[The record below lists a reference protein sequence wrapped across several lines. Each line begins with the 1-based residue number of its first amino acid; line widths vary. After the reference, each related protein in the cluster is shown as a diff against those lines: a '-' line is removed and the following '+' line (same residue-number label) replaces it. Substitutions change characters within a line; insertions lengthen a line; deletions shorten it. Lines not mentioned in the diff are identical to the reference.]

1 MADLWKTITI
11 TSKLEVWSGD
21 KNNTSSI
28 KSFNSS
34 KSMHSSAKKTILAV
48 YFINQFQV
56 KEVKEVVDLGD
67 ICSVKPL
74 VSASLFVK
82 FEVDTD
88 QRFSW

>member
-1 MADLWKTITI
+1 
-11 TSKLEVWSGD
+11 
-21 KNNTSSI
+21 
-28 KSFNSS
+28 
-34 KSMHSSAKKTILAV
+34 MHSSAKKTILAV

-88 QRFSW
+88 QRFS